1 MALIRRTG
9 GALRFDYRPGE
20 MFAPEEHFVDWP
32 CRGDSLVCHSFTNMM
47 MCIKSDANGTVCAC
61 PWEK

>member
-1 MALIRRTG
+1 MALIRRFGELG
-9 GALRFDYRPGE
+9 GLISGPGE

-32 CRGDSLVCHSFTNMM
+32 GRGDSLACHSFTNM
-47 MCIKSDANGTVCAC
+47 MCIKSDANGTVCAS